1 MKEVFQKKNAWFKFF
16 NLNSHR
22 IRDVEVETVVKILS
36 CGLISRGFHLYRC
49 SNRACEHTKKIPIS
63 CNSRS
68 CPTCG
73 KRAIDEWIEKTKNMF
88 PDCSYQ
94 HITFT
99 MPDVLWPIFRDNR
112 DKLNDLI
119 RIATQTLMDMA
130 KKEGVTVGIF
140 AAIHTYGRELNWNTH
155 VHASVTM
162 GGLDIDR
169 NWKEVNFKK
178 DMIMR
183 MWRYG
188 IITMI
193 RSLIA
198 DGYKNISKSFVTTQY
213 ERPWLVH
220 FDKPTKD
227 YKHTISYIGR
237 YTKKP
242 PIAMSKI
249 LAFTGTHVTYKYLNH
264 RTKKYNRLTIPM
276 DEFFEKFIQHIP
288 EKGFRMTRYY
298 GLFANA
304 VRGKLLPRVYEIFK
318 QVVKEVKKLT
328 YQQMSLVSFGHDP
341 LRCIVC
347 SNQLVVAGLFL
358 GKTTKDFLECH
369 TELATRKRLPR

>member
-1 MKEVFQKKNAWFKFF
+1 
-16 NLNSHR
+16 
-22 IRDVEVETVVKILS
+22 
-36 CGLISRGFHLYRC
+36 
-49 SNRACEHTKKIPIS
+49 
-63 CNSRS
+63 
-68 CPTCG
+68 
-73 KRAIDEWIEKTKNMF
+73 MF

-99 MPDVLWPIFRDNR
+99 MPDVLWHIFKDNR

-130 KKEGVTVGIF
+130 KDEGITVGIF

-162 GGLDIDR
+162 GGLDSDG
-169 NWKEVNFKK
+169 NWKDFNFRK
-178 DMIMR
+178 DRIMR

-193 RSLIA
+193 RELIA
-198 DGYKNISKSFVTTQY
+198 EGYKGISKSSVTTQY
-213 ERPWLVH
+213 ERSWLVH

-227 YKHTISYIGR
+227 YKHTISYIGI

-249 LAFTGTHVTYKYLNH
+249 LDFTGTHVTYKYLNH
-264 RTKKYNRLTIPM
+264 RTKKYNQLTITAN
-276 DEFFEKFIQHIP
+276 EFFEKFIQHIP

-298 GLFANA
+298 GLLANA
-304 VRGKLLPRVYEIFK
+304 VRGKLLPRVYEIFNQK
-318 QVVKEVKKLT
+318 IKEMKNIT
-328 YQQMSLVSFGHDP
+328 YQQMSLISFDHDP
-341 LRCIVC
+341 LRCILC
-347 SNQLVVAGLFL
+347 GNQLMTAALII
-358 GKTTKDFLECH
+358 GKTTRQFLECH